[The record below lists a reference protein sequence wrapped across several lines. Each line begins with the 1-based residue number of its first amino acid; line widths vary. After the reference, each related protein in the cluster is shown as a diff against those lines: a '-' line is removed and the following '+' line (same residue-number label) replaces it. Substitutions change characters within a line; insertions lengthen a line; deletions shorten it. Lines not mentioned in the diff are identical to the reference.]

1 MPANLNLFEVSQTF
15 FELQNISDP
24 AQMHS
29 NTLDQSWKWIYSRKL
44 TASVTRS
51 DLFQMY

>member
-29 NTLDQSWKWIYSRKL
+29 NTLDQS
-44 TASVTRS
+44 
-51 DLFQMY
+51 

>member
-24 AQMHS
+24 AQMRTNVFNIS
-29 NTLDQSWKWIYSRKL
+29 
-44 TASVTRS
+44 
-51 DLFQMY
+51 